1 MNFEQAI
8 KASRNGATAAFIS
21 GTLTALV
28 FLYALS
34 ANADGF
40 IGIWNDPTIVVDV
53 IIIFGC
59 AIGMMRNSRAAAIT
73 ITVYWVFSKAFLYIE
88 SGQATGLGVGLILLY
103 FYGKAIQGSFAYH
116 RIRKDED
123 PDYQAAPRW
132 YYYVG
137 IPSGLIFALL
147 TGFGLLT
154 MTGHVPSTEV
164 VAGSTLTAE
173 DRDSLVA
180 NGILYEDEEIEF
192 FYSFGLVSILE
203 GGSILTDRAVVSYFV
218 NDDQQLVP
226 YELAFDQVRN
236 IELYQE
242 GNYLNDA
249 IYRIESYEEDAWIA
263 IQLSTEGRGDVRFV
277 EALRDKV
284 HKVRTDPVSGPAFD
298 SGT

>member
-1 MNFEQAI
+1 MNLEQAI

-40 IGIWNDPTIVVDV
+40 IGIWNDPTIIVDV

-59 AIGMMRNSRAAAIT
+59 AIGMMRNSRAAAVT
-73 ITVYWVFSKAFLYIE
+73 ITVYWVFSKAFLFIE
-88 SGQATGLGVGLILLY
+88 SGQATGLGVGLVFLY
-103 FYGKAIQGSFAYH
+103 FYGKAIQGTFAYH
-116 RIRKDED
+116 RIRQEED

-137 IPSGLIFALL
+137 IPAGLIFALL

-164 VAGSTLTAE
+164 IAGSALTAE

-180 NGILYEDEEIEF
+180 NGILYEDEEIEL
-192 FYSFGLVSILE
+192 FYSFGLVSVLE

-226 YELAFDQVRN
+226 YELAFDQVKN

-263 IQLSTEGRGDVRFV
+263 VQLSTESRGDVRFI

-284 HKVRTDPVSGPAFD
+284 HEARTEPASGPAFN